1 MRTPP
6 GIQSH
11 VLPLNA
17 LHALTKQPVPVR
29 HRAELLDV
37 GIEAQERA
45 DQEQAVTRRVEDA
58 VLHADGRDLHRLLD
72 RMKVMWIIHPVL
84 QYRLRSEEH
93 TSELQS

>member
-1 MRTPP
+1 M
-6 GIQSH
+6 
-11 VLPLNA
+11 
-17 LHALTKQPVPVR
+17 
-29 HRAELLDV
+29 DV

-84 QYRLRSEEH
+84 QYWLKKDIHDARQRRRIVGRIKIA
-93 TSELQS
+93 